1 MHIDFSQVNPE
12 INKILEVLPT
22 IYQLLDDSSFITVMD
37 VEGTVLGFQIP
48 NGAVPLKAIG
58 EHLDDPSGGFDE
70 VVRTGKRKYN
80 YLPKEVL
87 GEAFEGYLA
96 PIKDNN
102 KVVGVIIYTHSAGA
116 KDTVHEISTEFK
128 KTVNEIDGSLTDI
141 FSGIIQING
150 ILDGMVGQMTNIDG
164 DVKKASSIVGEI
176 SGNASRSNILAL
188 NASIEAARSGE
199 NGKGFSVVATEMG
212 KLANDSGT
220 SSNEISQT
228 LKLIDK
234 DIKNILE
241 GINQSDEVSKEHLD
255 KVDLIRKKLSK
266 CLSLANKLEE
276 SIK

>member
-1 MHIDFSQVNPE
+1 M
-12 INKILEVLPT
+12 
-22 IYQLLDDSSFITVMD
+22 
-37 VEGTVLGFQIP
+37 
-48 NGAVPLKAIG
+48 
-58 EHLDDPSGGFDE
+58 
-70 VVRTGKRKYN
+70 
-80 YLPKEVL
+80 
-87 GEAFEGYLA
+87 
-96 PIKDNN
+96 
-102 KVVGVIIYTHSAGA
+102 
-116 KDTVHEISTEFK
+116 HEISTEFK